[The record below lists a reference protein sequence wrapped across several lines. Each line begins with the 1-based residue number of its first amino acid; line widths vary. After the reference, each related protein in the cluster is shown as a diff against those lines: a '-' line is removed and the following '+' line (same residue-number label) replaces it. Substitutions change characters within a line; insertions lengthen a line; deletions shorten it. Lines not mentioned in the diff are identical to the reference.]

1 MRKHLTPGVVLG
13 AIAIV
18 LAMSGSAV
26 ATSLITSAKIK
37 DGTIQNKDIKKGTI
51 ALDRLTSATQK
62 AVKLAGT
69 PGPAGAKGANG
80 TNGTNGTNG
89 EKGDPGTTLQASPGP
104 TSLVNWGTI
113 NRNTIGS
120 ASAVLRDGPLK
131 PPYGSGSLNLTVGSA
146 SDKVAFGDDFDSV
159 AGGLL
164 HNVKQVGFSV
174 FTTGENGKPGA
185 AQNMPS
191 IIFEIDPNSDDK
203 PAENYASLVYVPAD
217 NTASNA
223 WSPYIDATRTGVW
236 GLSGAKWDG
245 TTCSLDT
252 ASCTWDQVQ
261 NYLDASGDPAT
272 ILSVMVSKGRDHA
285 WSGAID
291 GLRVNDTV
299 FDFEHDGVFTAT
311 P

>member
-89 EKGDPGTTLQASPGP
+89 ADGAPGTTLQASPGP
-104 TSLVNWGTI
+104 TSLANWGLL

-131 PPYGSGSLNLTVGSA
+131 PPYGTGSLNLHGRRGQRQGGVRRRLRRGRRRPA
-146 SDKVAFGDDFDSV
+146 AQRQ
-159 AGGLL
+159 AGRLQRLHHRREQRTRRRAEHAEHHLRDRSELGRQARRELRLAGL
-164 HNVKQVGFSV
+164 HPGRS
-174 FTTGENGKPGA
+174 TRRRTRGARTSTPPGPAPGA
-185 AQNMPS
+185 
-191 IIFEIDPNSDDK
+191 
-203 PAENYASLVYVPAD
+203 
-217 NTASNA
+217 
-223 WSPYIDATRTGVW
+223 
-236 GLSGAKWDG
+236 
-245 TTCSLDT
+245 
-252 ASCTWDQVQ
+252 
-261 NYLDASGDPAT
+261 
-272 ILSVMVSKGRDHA
+272 
-285 WSGAID
+285 
-291 GLRVNDTV
+291 
-299 FDFEHDGVFTAT
+299 
-311 P
+311 

>member
-51 ALDRLTSATQK
+51 ALDRLTPATQK
-62 AVKLAGT
+62 VVKLAGT
-69 PGPAGAKGANG
+69 PGPAGANG
-80 TNGTNGTNG
+80 TNGTDGAKG
-89 EKGDPGTTLQASPGP
+89 EKGDAGTTLQASPGP
-104 TSLVNWGTI
+104 TSLTNWGML

-120 ASAVLRDGPLK
+120 ASAVLRDGPLE
-131 PPYGSGSLNLTVGSA
+131 PPYGTGSLNLTVGSA
-146 SDKVAFGDDFDSV
+146 SDKVAFGDDFDAV
-159 AGGLL
+159 ADGLL
-164 HNVKQVGFSV
+164 RNVKQVGFNV

-191 IIFEIDPNSDDK
+191 IIFEIDPNSADK
-203 PAENYASLVYVPAD
+203 PAENYASLVYIPAD
-217 NTASNA
+217 NSVSNA
-223 WSPYIDATRTGVW
+223 WSPYIDATRTGTW
-236 GLSGAKWDG
+236 GLSGSKWDG

-252 ASCTWDQVQ
+252 ASCTWDEVQ
-261 NYLDASGDPAT
+261 AYLDASGDPAT
-272 ILSVMVSKGRDHA
+272 ILSVMVGKGRDHA

-299 FDFEHDGVFTAT
+299 FDFERDGVFTAA

>member
-51 ALDRLTSATQK
+51 ALDRLTTATQK
-62 AVKLAGT
+62 AVKLAGM
-69 PGPAGAKGANG
+69 PGPAGATGAAG
-80 TNGTNGTNG
+80 TNGTNGA
-89 EKGDPGTTLQASPGP
+89 KGDAGTTLQASPGP
-104 TSLVNWGTI
+104 SALANWGTI

-120 ASAVLRDGPLK
+120 ASAILRDGPLK
-131 PPYGSGSLNLTVGSA
+131 PPYGSGSLNITVGSGA
-146 SDKVAFGDDFDSV
+146 DKVAFGDDFDSV
-159 AGGLL
+159 AGGQL
-164 HNVKQVGFSV
+164 HNVKQVGFNV

-185 AQNMPS
+185 TKNMPS

-203 PAENYASLVYVPAD
+203 PAENYASLVYVPAE

-223 WSPYIDATRTGVW
+223 WSPYIDATRTGTW
-236 GLSGAKWDG
+236 GLSGTTWRN

-261 NYLDASGDPAT
+261 AYLDASGDPAT
-272 ILSVMVSKGRDHA
+272 ILSVMVSKGRDNA
-285 WSGAID
+285 WSGAVD

-299 FDFEHDGVFTAT
+299 FDFERDGVFTAT